1 MHERLVYGLFT
12 PFPAVLIPA
21 SYVFV
26 KAFFP
31 WYSQTSQAA
40 GARRAVRS
48 RPGSAQSP
56 RPPLSTAL
64 TVSIK
69 AQQPVDKLARS
80 AGAGCGAGC
89 GVGEGGSRWAV
100 CGPRRERAGH
110 QVAAPTTRAPSGGAG
125 GAGGGRGS
133 EPAIHCLR
141 LGRTALCT
149 RPTTSA

>member
-31 WYSQTSQAA
+31 WYSQI
-40 GARRAVRS
+40 S
-48 RPGSAQSP
+48 RSAQSP

-69 AQQPVDKLARS
+69 AQQPVDKLARP
-80 AGAGCGAGC
+80 AGCRVQSQPGRLSLGC
-89 GVGEGGSRWAV
+89 VWALRGESRASSE
-100 CGPRRERAGH
+100 CPGYLRACW
-110 QVAAPTTRAPSGGAG
+110 RSW
-125 GAGGGRGS
+125 RS
-133 EPAIHCLR
+133 R
-141 LGRTALCT
+141 
-149 RPTTSA
+149 

>member
-31 WYSQTSQAA
+31 WYSQISQAA

-69 AQQPVDKLARS
+69 AQQPVDKLACP
-80 AGAGCGAGC
+80 AGCRVQSQPGRLLLGCMWALQGESRASAECAGNLC
-89 GVGEGGSRWAV
+89 ACWRSWRSR
-100 CGPRRERAGH
+100 
-110 QVAAPTTRAPSGGAG
+110 
-125 GAGGGRGS
+125 
-133 EPAIHCLR
+133 
-141 LGRTALCT
+141 
-149 RPTTSA
+149 